1 MEEQTVELN
10 TPAIVEEPREVA
22 MPDTNV
28 GDIIKQQYDKKTNEL
43 ATNED
48 FQSLTQQVIER
59 QAKAQLSED
68 MLAVLNQE
76 HKNELSQYLL
86 NCEKEKLR
94 FRKKKEKK
102 IIIEE
107 VRSEVFAKKL
117 ENLKRRYG
125 YLYKKDSNG
134 EPIDFIPSKSYNRQR
149 EVVNWWNGLG
159 ENFKRIIK
167 GTLKIL
173 FWGCFLVLVVVV
185 GYDLLKWVT
194 TNISILGE

>member
-1 MEEQTVELN
+1 VEEKTTELN
-10 TPAIVEEPREVA
+10 TPTVVEEPREVA
-22 MPDTNV
+22 MPNTNV

-43 ATNED
+43 AADEN
-48 FQSLTQQVIER
+48 FQRLTQEVIQR
-59 QAKAQLSED
+59 QAKAKLSED
-68 MLAVLNQE
+68 MLAVLDKE
-76 HKNELSQYLL
+76 HKNELSQYYLK
-86 NCEKEKLR
+86 CEKEKLQ

-149 EVVNWWNGLG
+149 ELTNWWNGLG
-159 ENFKRIIK
+159 DNFKRIVK
-167 GTLKIL
+167 GTFKIL
-173 FWGCFLVLVVVV
+173 IWGAILV
-185 GYDLLKWVT
+185 GGSMLLYEGFTWFA
-194 TNISILGE
+194 TNMTIPQV